1 MNQYMISASVI
12 CANPTNLEAD
22 LRLLDKAAVDYLHI
36 DIMDGVFVPRYGM
49 YPEQVKAIAELT
61 DIPMDVHMMVKDP
74 EPYIEILADSG
85 ATLYSV
91 QVGDNPH
98 LHRTVQR
105 IKETGMKIG
114 LAFNIH
120 SNFDTLAYLLDE
132 VDLILLMAINPGIL
146 GHSIWPGVFEK
157 IREVKKIIDNH
168 GKEILIQ
175 IDGGVTPESG
185 PLMVE
190 AGANLL
196 VCGTGTIFRPHE
208 APVDVKVEE
217 FRKLMA
223 SA

>member
-74 EPYIEILADSG
+74 EPYSEILADSG

-105 IKETGMKIG
+105 IKETGMQIG
-114 LAFNIH
+114 
-120 SNFDTLAYLLDE
+120 
-132 VDLILLMAINPGIL
+132 
-146 GHSIWPGVFEK
+146 
-157 IREVKKIIDNH
+157 
-168 GKEILIQ
+168 
-175 IDGGVTPESG
+175 
-185 PLMVE
+185 
-190 AGANLL
+190 
-196 VCGTGTIFRPHE
+196 
-208 APVDVKVEE
+208 
-217 FRKLMA
+217 
-223 SA
+223 

>member
-1 MNQYMISASVI
+1 MISASVI

-74 EPYIEILADSG
+74 EPYIEILAESG
-85 ATLYSV
+85 AALYSV
-91 QVGDNPH
+91 QVGGNPH

-105 IKETGMKIG
+105 IKGTGMKVG

-157 IREVKKIIDNH
+157 IREVKKIVDNH

-175 IDGGVTPESG
+175 IDGGVTPESA

>member
-1 MNQYMISASVI
+1 MNQYMNSASVI

-74 EPYIEILADSG
+74 EPYIEILAASG

-146 GHSIWPGVFEK
+146 GQSIWPGVYEK
-157 IREVKKIIDNH
+157 IREVKKIVEKH
-168 GKEILIQ
+168 GNETLIQ
-175 IDGGVTPESG
+175 IDGGVTTESA